1 MGENQRCSC
10 RVLMVPRNWVDPLR
24 SHNVCVRVALVL
36 VVLDHG
42 PDCRE
47 QLPRPLS
54 RVRVRRDFRRR
65 TKPLEDLLERRPL
78 LFLCEAI
85 VELSDRLLEAVHP
98 EHELLALGQKLRVL
112 LARHGE
118 TRPSM
123 RAAGLKGSEAS
134 CGRRGSLD
142 RWSRSCGSPVRANCR
157 PAGVVSSSSKA
168 IPSPSSTS
176 TGVSSR
182 SRTGACIAAV
192 PLWKECLTTRSSRG
206 PTMDGG
212 TTCGRGPTSRIRWP
226 AFPRSRCAAT
236 AMTSSSAHDRQD

>member
-10 RVLMVPRNWVDPLR
+10 RVLMVPRNWVAPLR
-24 SHNVCVRVALVL
+24 SHNVCVGGALVL

-54 RVRVRRDFRRR
+54 RVRVRGAFRRR
-65 TKPLEDLLERRPL
+65 PKPLEDLLERRPL

-98 EHELLALGQKLRVL
+98 EHELLALGQKLGVL
-112 LARHGE
+112 LSCHGE

-134 CGRRGSLD
+134 CGRRDSLD
-142 RWSRSCGSPVRANCR
+142 RWSRSCGWAARADCR
-157 PAGVVSSSSKA
+157 PGPVLSSA
-168 IPSPSSTS
+168 VQAHPAASSTS

-182 SRTGACIAAV
+182 SRTCACIAAV
-192 PLWKECLTTRSSRG
+192 PSR
-206 PTMDGG
+206 
-212 TTCGRGPTSRIRWP
+212 
-226 AFPRSRCAAT
+226 
-236 AMTSSSAHDRQD
+236 

>member
-1 MGENQRCSC
+1 MGANSRCSC

-24 SHNVCVRVALVL
+24 SHNVCVCGALVL

-42 PDCRE
+42 PDRRE
-47 QLPRPLS
+47 EFPRPLS
-54 RVRVRRDFRRR
+54 RVRVRGDFRRR

-112 LARHGE
+112 LSCHGE

-142 RWSRSCGSPVRANCR
+142 RWSRSCGSPARAPCR
-157 PAGVVSSSSKA
+157 RA
-168 IPSPSSTS
+168 
-176 TGVSSR
+176 R
-182 SRTGACIAAV
+182 
-192 PLWKECLTTRSSRG
+192 
-206 PTMDGG
+206 
-212 TTCGRGPTSRIRWP
+212 
-226 AFPRSRCAAT
+226 
-236 AMTSSSAHDRQD
+236 DRKSV